1 MERIRRCVI
10 MIEMSTIEM
19 TWIMWKSNN
28 LHDINI
34 MIDRFEKRHSLLNNM
49 GIYSISNAK
58 EGLGIYSI
66 SNAKELWKLDA
77 MISKLKKL
85 RELLEDE

>member
-1 MERIRRCVI
+1 
-10 MIEMSTIEM
+10 MIEMSTIQM

-49 GIYSISNAK
+49 GISNAK